1 MIVVVNG
8 GADSGVVLVP
18 FVSLDFAVTVFV
30 TEVLEELQEDLIL
43 SLLATLDLRMHA
55 AVVNSSEVGGSDFSA
70 AISVELKESLVD
82 HSLSLGIERALQTFS
97 IRQVSGV
104 VTVNKMLPK
113 KSEYL
118 RGFQRG
124 THRS

>member
-1 MIVVVNG
+1 MLVVVNR

-18 FVSLDFAVTVFV
+18 FVSLDSAVTVFV

-55 AVVNSSEVGGSDFSA
+55 AVVNTSEVGGSDFSA
-70 AISVELKESLVD
+70 AISVELKEGLVD
-82 HSLSLGIERALQTFS
+82 HSLSLGIERALQTFI
-97 IRQVSGV
+97 IRQVSGA
-104 VTVNKMLPK
+104 VTVKKMLPK